1 MADFG
6 KVNPDK
12 AQQIISALKDGRIND
27 KEMKELGLT
36 KAEAEALNKA
46 FSSGEVQIGDFVL
59 VNKGQGKNNKGQTV
73 QYSET
78 KKAETQE
85 EPGFW
90 TKAYN
95 RVKRDVK
102 AYGENFTKAWNN
114 SEGFLGT
121 TGALIGATTKT
132 ATDVVKNNAEYV
144 EKGVADITGSETAG
158 KVVSHMAGIGF
169 VADAAEAIEQVGD
182 WGADKIREKAKEFT
196 GSERQLLESFA
207 EFVDDM
213 NAADIALMFVGG
225 AGAAKF
231 VKEMPKIMKLLGIGG
246 TSAMAMTSCSQD
258 NIINQEVDL
267 TIKAS
272 DSIEKALDALLKGQ
286 EVQTEVLKQILAR
299 EIQNGMTLEEILK
312 ICGGNQKLLVAIL
325 DALTT
330 GNQLLSEIRFSIDE
344 GNQKVLE
351 AIMNVQNS
359 VDVIANLIAKLP
371 GDIKNEFQGDLNAII
386 NAIKQGNV
394 SLDELNK
401 MIQNVFVKLTEL
413 NGNVEVNGDVLKNI
427 QALLEKINIGQGGDN
442 TEILMQM
449 LELLKSIDFTT
460 KNIDNKLDVIINK
473 FENAFPDNS
482 DIKAA
487 LERIEQYL
495 KENNTKTDKTNELLE
510 KLLEKY
516 QAGGLSEADLQK
528 ILDAIGKLGVDIGA
542 KLDEIL
548 NAIKGI
554 SVGNGGAELEALL
567 NKILAKMDD
576 NTAAI
581 INAISNIKVTG
592 GGVIDLSSLEAM
604 LKEILAAIQA
614 NGAKLDDLN
623 IKMDV
628 LNLTAK
634 SIEAKLDENNKDHK
648 VIIEILNKLQE
659 TGGKG
664 YDDSKLLAILEM
676 LSGKLDD
683 ILAAIKDHDV
693 HVTVDVTG
701 KVSCDCNC
709 GGNHEGILGDLDD
722 LLG

>member
-701 KVSCDCNC
+701 KVTCDCNC